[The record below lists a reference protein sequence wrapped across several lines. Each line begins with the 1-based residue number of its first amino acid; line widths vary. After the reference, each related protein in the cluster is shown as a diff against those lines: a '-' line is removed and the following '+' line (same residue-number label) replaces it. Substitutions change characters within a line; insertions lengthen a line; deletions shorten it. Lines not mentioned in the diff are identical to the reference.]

1 MPLADI
7 RLLFETLVQR
17 TRDLCK
23 CEMRQN
29 GSKEC
34 NIFGA
39 ESREPVEIAPAILRC
54 TAKSLAGGAAMLDRR
69 GRAP

>member
-23 CEMRQN
+23 CEMRQ
-29 GSKEC
+29 GGFKEC
-34 NIFGA
+34 NVFGA
-39 ESREPVEIAPAILRC
+39 DFREPHEISAAVLCC
-54 TAKSLAGGAAMLDRR
+54 TAKSPAGSAAMLDRR